1 MRLTEAD
8 EAALR
13 EFYSAQQPRLVGVVS
28 LLTGSRAEAEDIVQ
42 EAFVRLVPRWAKV
55 SRYESPEGWLRLV
68 AMRLAANR
76 HRNATRFAS
85 LLRRVPTSDVPDP
98 ADGQGLDLERALA
111 QLPMPARQAAVLY
124 YVCDLP
130 VPEIATTLGVAEGTV
145 KSRLS
150 RARAALSQSPTL
162 RGADHE

>member
-1 MRLTEAD
+1 MGLTEAD

-13 EFYSAQQPRLVGVVS
+13 EFYAAQQPRLVGVVS
-28 LLTGSRAEAEDIVQ
+28 LLTGSRTEAEDIVQ
-42 EAFVRLVPRWAKV
+42 EAFVRLVPRWGKV

-68 AMRLAANR
+68 AVRLAGNR

-85 LLRRVPTSDVPDP
+85 LLRRLPAHGVPDP
-98 ADGQGLDLERALA
+98 ADGQEIDLERALA
-111 QLPMPARQAAVLY
+111 QLPMPSRQAAVLY
-124 YVCDLP
+124 YVCDLA
-130 VPEIATTLGVAEGTV
+130 VPEIATTLGIAEGTV

-150 RARAALSQSPTL
+150 RARAALSQTMTP